1 VLNERSNRKVGPGSR
16 DTLGLLEGDEG
27 SPFRRMDPA
36 EGAELSLL
44 GWTHIAKREPRRRQA
59 RWGRPR
65 ESWLLDYQDSRRHA
79 AEQRYEL
86 APLHS

>member
-1 VLNERSNRKVGPGSR
+1 MLNERSSRQLGPGSR

-44 GWTHIAKREPRRRQA
+44 GWT
-59 RWGRPR
+59 
-65 ESWLLDYQDSRRHA
+65 
-79 AEQRYEL
+79 
-86 APLHS
+86 

>member
-1 VLNERSNRKVGPGSR
+1 MLAFDAVFVGRRTLHDLELGMRGRHLQCTRLGRSVLNERSSRQLGPGSR

-44 GWTHIAKREPRRRQA
+44 GWT
-59 RWGRPR
+59 
-65 ESWLLDYQDSRRHA
+65 
-79 AEQRYEL
+79 
-86 APLHS
+86 

>member
-1 VLNERSNRKVGPGSR
+1 MHLRGPDGIPLSPAPVHFGNHDRDRALRHVAAGDVGVLDRRRGRCRCPSRSQLGPGSR

-44 GWTHIAKREPRRRQA
+44 GWT
-59 RWGRPR
+59 
-65 ESWLLDYQDSRRHA
+65 
-79 AEQRYEL
+79 
-86 APLHS
+86 

>member
-1 VLNERSNRKVGPGSR
+1 MLNERSSRQLGPGSR

-44 GWTHIAKREPRRRQA
+44 DPATSDVIGPNQRVIVFVGLFSGLLLGSTVLLIRDHYKRALEA
-59 RWGRPR
+59 
-65 ESWLLDYQDSRRHA
+65 
-79 AEQRYEL
+79 
-86 APLHS
+86 